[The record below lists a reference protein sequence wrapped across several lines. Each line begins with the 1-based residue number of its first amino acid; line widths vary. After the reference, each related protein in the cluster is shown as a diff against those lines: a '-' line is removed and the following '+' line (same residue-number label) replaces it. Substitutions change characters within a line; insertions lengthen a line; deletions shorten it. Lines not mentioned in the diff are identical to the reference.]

1 MENKA
6 ENKDKIADDKIEKL
20 KNDKNF
26 YRNFKIKS
34 KNVESV
40 KSVRVP
46 INSSDMIVVT
56 KVKNLMKYIFQITE
70 KSPKKFRF
78 TFANRL
84 QDTAMECISN
94 LYYANSI
101 NLKNISE
108 KNA

>member
-78 TFANRL
+78 TFVNRL
-84 QDTAMECISN
+84 QDTALISWTVN
-94 LYYANSI
+94 T
-101 NLKNISE
+101 
-108 KNA
+108 